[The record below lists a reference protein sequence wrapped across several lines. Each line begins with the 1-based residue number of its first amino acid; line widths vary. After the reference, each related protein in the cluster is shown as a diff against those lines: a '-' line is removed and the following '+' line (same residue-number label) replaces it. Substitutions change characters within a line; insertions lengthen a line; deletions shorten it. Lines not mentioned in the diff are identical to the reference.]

1 MYFLALVEFFDKG
14 NICHL
19 IEKGHKLLLTRFAL
33 SIHIIISEIKTNL
46 FKNNYARG
54 N

>member
-1 MYFLALVEFFDKG
+1 MVEFFDEG

-19 IEKGHKLLLTRFAL
+19 IENEHKLLLTRFAL

-46 FKNNYARG
+46 FKNNYVKD